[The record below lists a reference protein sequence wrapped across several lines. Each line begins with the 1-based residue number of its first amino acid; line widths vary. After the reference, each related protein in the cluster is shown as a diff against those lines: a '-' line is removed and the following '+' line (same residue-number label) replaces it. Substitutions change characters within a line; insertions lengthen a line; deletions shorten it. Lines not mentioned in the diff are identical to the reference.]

1 MVRYWDD
8 LRESLQVMK
17 YTPQPESLI
26 PILAQEPIVGET
38 EVGNPVGLS
47 RTFVEVVGGL
57 WGTVV

>member
-1 MVRYWDD
+1 
-8 LRESLQVMK
+8 MK

-26 PILAQEPIVGET
+26 PILAQEPIGET

-47 RTFVEVVGGL
+47 RTFVEVVGDY